1 MAGGNRRQHDSLRR
15 LPGRRAGGGP
25 GHGRTGHRR
34 ETGRAAARGRA
45 RSDRAVR
52 RTGQHRLAGHPSP
65 RGELGRLL
73 FSAKESVFKVWYPL
87 TGREL
92 DFSEAEIGFAPAG
105 RTSGRVCWFRAPWCR
120 VDASADSTGAGP
132 RSAACWRPPS
142 IGPGA
147 RPPPTEMPGT
157 ARRPCRHRSELA
169 EPLKSQPRMW
179 KLTRTRSW
187 TQGFRIAGTPA

>member
-15 LPGRRAGGGP
+15 L
-25 GHGRTGHRR
+25 
-34 ETGRAAARGRA
+34 RA

-120 VDASADSTGAGP
+120 VDASADSRGAGP
-132 RSAACWRPPS
+132 ERGLLA
-142 IGPGA
+142 
-147 RPPPTEMPGT
+147 T
-157 ARRPCRHRSELA
+157 AIHLPRRP
-169 EPLKSQPRMW
+169 
-179 KLTRTRSW
+179 
-187 TQGFRIAGTPA
+187 TPAH